1 MQIAPGE
8 SRHTFAIWLR
18 TGRRSAAGIER
29 KFNPNHDP
37 RDGRFTFGPGGA
49 GSSIRT
55 DDPGLGRV
63 MAAGGRSSPSPTAFS
78 SFLRGRPLRNST
90 DVSDRAA
97 NLLND
102 GVFRPDGDSD
112 LLQQAQY
119 RPVPP
124 EGIGSNSRAFQDPM
138 TLEQAFPGLHGTP
151 GGLMLPLADNVFNL
165 TGPAN
170 ELTSSMS
177 LEYSRKLIDQIKTVD
192 PSYVHPSFG
201 FPDTLDGQMREIGD
215 LRLDRAATFYRMRG
229 ETAPLQVETLRF
241 VQNSTDR
248 AYDAGVQKYER
259 GELDVHLS
267 REEAIGNFV
276 DRQVRQDLRELY
288 SQQGISTTRDQQVR
302 VNGREYD
309 TSGTDSTYR
318 TPDARVGKVAYDWTL
333 TRKTAG
339 IAQVRGYFNSDL
351 KPDAVIIVRPSQ
363 LGRQSTYAITR
374 PRN

>member
-1 MQIAPGE
+1 MQIALSE
-8 SRHTFAIWLR
+8 SQHTFAMWLR
-18 TGRRSAAGIER
+18 TGRFSADGIER
-29 KFNPNHDP
+29 KFNPYHDP
-37 RDGRFTFGPGGA
+37 QDGRFTFGPGSIGSLSRGA
-49 GSSIRT
+49 ASTSRHAT
-55 DDPGLGRV
+55 P
-63 MAAGGRSSPSPTAFS
+63 AGERSSASPTAFS
-78 SFLRGRPLRNST
+78 SFLRERPLPNST
-90 DVSDRAA
+90 NVSDLSA
-97 NLLND
+97 NLPND
-102 GVFRPDGDSD
+102 GVFRPDGGSG
-112 LLQQAQY
+112 LLEQAQY

-138 TLEQAFPGLHGTP
+138 TLEQAFPGLRDTP
-151 GGLMLPLADNVFNL
+151 GGSILALADNVFDF

-170 ELTSSMS
+170 DLTSSMS
-177 LEYSRKLIDQIKTVD
+177 LEYSRKLIEQIKKVD
-192 PSYVHPSFG
+192 PSYVFQSFG
-201 FPDTLDGQMREIGD
+201 EPTTLEGQMNQIND
-215 LRLDRAATFYRMRG
+215 LRLDRAAALYRVRG

-288 SQQGISTTRDQQVR
+288 NQQGISTARDQQVR

-339 IAQVRGYFNSDL
+339 IAQIRGYFNSDL
-351 KPDAVIIVRPSQ
+351 RPDAVIIVRPSQ
-363 LGRQSTYAITR
+363 LGHRSTYAITR